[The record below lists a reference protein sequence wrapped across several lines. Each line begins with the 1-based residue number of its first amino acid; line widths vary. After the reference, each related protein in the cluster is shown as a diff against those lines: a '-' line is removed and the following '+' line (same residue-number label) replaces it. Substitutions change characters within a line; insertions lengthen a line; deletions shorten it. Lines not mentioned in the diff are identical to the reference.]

1 MLGKDNGPGNY
12 ADWMDGYVYDDDYD
26 VMIDSRR
33 RPYAWEEHEE
43 WAFI

>member
-12 ADWMDGYVYDDDYD
+12 ADWMDGYVYDDYD
-26 VMIDSRR
+26 VMFDSRR